1 MSADKPRRLGRGLE
15 ALLAATQAPPR
26 GVEGAAAG
34 KGGTPPT
41 EGGDQVR
48 RLPLRSIRANPFQPR
63 KEFRDEELAD
73 LEASLKA
80 TGLLQPIT
88 VRPVPGTGEAYE
100 LIAGER
106 RFRAATRLGW
116 SEIPAI
122 VREVDDRTL
131 LTFAI
136 VENLQRVDL
145 NPLEEAEGFRR
156 LIDEFGLTQ
165 QQVAD
170 VVGKD
175 RTTVTNLLRV
185 LTLPDAVRTMLREGA
200 ITLGHA
206 RALLGLA
213 DARQML
219 PLAQEA
225 AAESLSVREVERRV
239 RATHEPQPATGPG
252 TAATR
257 TTGAAPGAG
266 TVAAPLPPHLRLVE
280 DRLRRRLQT
289 DVTLST
295 NGAERGSIRI
305 AFYSTDDLD
314 RLLDVVLGAN
324 RSDFD

>member
-1 MSADKPRRLGRGLE
+1 MSAEKPRRLGRGLE
-15 ALLAATQAPPR
+15 ALLAVTQPPASAR
-26 GVEGAAAG
+26 PQQGEGGGAAPAEAAD
-34 KGGTPPT
+34 PAA
-41 EGGDQVR
+41 QVR
-48 RLPLRSIRANPFQPR
+48 RVSISSIRANPYQPR

-88 VRPVPGTGEAYE
+88 LRPAGRNAFE

-106 RFRAATRLGW
+106 RLRAATRLGW
-116 SEIPAI
+116 TEIPAI
-122 VREVDDRTL
+122 VRDVDDRTL
-131 LTFAI
+131 LTLAI

-145 NPLEEAEGFRR
+145 NPLEEAEGFKR

-185 LTLPDAVRTMLREGA
+185 LTLPDPVRALLRDSA

-206 RALLGLA
+206 RALLGLNDPKA
-213 DARQML
+213 MQQ
-219 PLAQEA
+219 LANIAVAEA
-225 AAESLSVREVERRV
+225 LSVREVERRV
-239 RATHEPQPATGPG
+239 RAMNEPPSMGERSAPPAKSSTDQ
-252 TAATR
+252 
-257 TTGAAPGAG
+257 
-266 TVAAPLPPHLRLVE
+266 VAAPLSSQMKLVE

-289 DVTLST
+289 DVSIST
-295 NGAERGSIRI
+295 SGADKGSIRI
-305 AFYSTDDLD
+305 GFYSADDLE
-314 RLLDVVLGAN
+314 RVLDIVLGAD

>member
-15 ALLAATQAPPR
+15 ALLAVTQPPATAKPAAP
-26 GVEGAAAG
+26 GEAAVPAESG
-34 KGGTPPT
+34 DTSGT
-41 EGGDQVR
+41 QVQHVSIS
-48 RLPLRSIRANPFQPR
+48 SIRANPYQPR

-88 VRPVPGTGEAYE
+88 LRPAGRNAFE

-106 RFRAATRLGW
+106 RLRAATRLGW

-131 LTFAI
+131 LTLAI

-145 NPLEEAEGFRR
+145 NPLEEAEGFKR

-185 LTLPDAVRTMLREGA
+185 LTLPDPVRALLRDSA

-206 RALLGLA
+206 RALLGLS
-213 DARQML
+213 DARAMQQ
-219 PLAQEA
+219 LANVAVAEA
-225 AAESLSVREVERRV
+225 LSVREVERRV
-239 RATHEPQPATGPG
+239 RALNEPIAPAER
-252 TAATR
+252 TAPAR
-257 TTGAAPGAG
+257 SGSDQSAP
-266 TVAAPLPPHLRLVE
+266 PLSSQMKLVE
-280 DRLRRRLQT
+280 DRLRRKLQT
-289 DVTLST
+289 DVSIAVSA
-295 NGAERGSIRI
+295 GDKGSIRI
-305 AFYSTDDLD
+305 GFYSADDLE
-314 RLLDVVLGAN
+314 RVLDVMLGAD